1 MKNESESI
9 IKSDPNE
16 SQDSKANRLE
26 TPEDVYYSIVDTLS
40 QLGIDPPELD
50 VFASAKNS
58 RCIDHISK
66 EQDAMITEFVLPNGK
81 VPKSIFANAPHA
93 DYKSFLMRIYE
104 QYQKHN
110 FNAII
115 LIPTTNMRTSYWQDI
130 VEPNRIEVN
139 PKGFAFYYPLRGAIY
154 FELDKEQLKDKYG
167 KKQHA
172 HNAYNVLLLINKN
185 KVKDFKDKL
194 YLNGICQ

>member
-1 MKNESESI
+1 MKSSDDSI
-9 IKSDPNE
+9 IQSDQFE
-16 SQDSKANRLE
+16 SQESKANRLE

-50 VFASAKNS
+50 VFASPRNS
-58 RCIDHISK
+58 RCVDHISK
-66 EQDAMITEFVLPNGK
+66 EQDAMITDFLLPNNK
-81 VPKSIFANAPHA
+81 IPLTIWSNAPHI
-93 DYKSFLMRIYE
+93 DYKSFLLRVYQ
-104 QYQKHN
+104 QYQKYN

-115 LIPTTNMRTSYWQDI
+115 LIPTTNMRTNYWHELI
-130 VEPNRIEVN
+130 EPNRIDVN
-139 PKGFAFYYPLRGAIY
+139 PNGFVFYYPLKGAVY
-154 FELDKEQLKDKYG
+154 FELDKEQLKSKAG

-194 YLNGICQ
+194 YHIGICQ

>member
-1 MKNESESI
+1 MKISDESI

-16 SQDSKANRLE
+16 TQDSKANRLE
-26 TPEDVYYSIVDTLS
+26 TPEDVYYNIVDTLS

-58 RCIDHISK
+58 RCIEHISK
-66 EQDAMITEFVLPNGK
+66 EQDAMTTDFVLSNGK
-81 VPKSIFANAPHA
+81 VPKTIWCNAPHS
-93 DYKSFLMRIYE
+93 DYKSFLMRIYQ
-104 QYQKHN
+104 QYQEHN
-110 FNAII
+110 FNAIV
-115 LIPTTNMRTSYWQDI
+115 LIPTTNMRTTYWQDI
-130 VEPNRIEVN
+130 VEPNRIEVKPN
-139 PKGFAFYYPLRGAIY
+139 GFAFYYPLRGAIY
-154 FELDKEQLKDKYG
+154 FELDKEQLKDKHG

-185 KVKDFKDKL
+185 RVKDFKDKL

>member
-1 MKNESESI
+1 MKKPEESI

-50 VFASAKNS
+50 VFASANNS
-58 RCIDHISK
+58 RCIEHISK
-66 EQDAMITEFVLPNGK
+66 EQHAMITEFVLPNGK
-81 VPKSIFANAPHA
+81 VPKSIWSNAPHN

-104 QYQKHN
+104 QYQKHS

-130 VEPNRIEVN
+130 VEPNRIDVN
-139 PKGFAFYYPLRGAIY
+139 PNGFAFYYPLRGAIY

-172 HNAYNVLLLINKN
+172 HNAYNVLLFINKN

-194 YLNGICQ
+194 HDIGICQ

>member
-1 MKNESESI
+1 MKISDESI

-16 SQDSKANRLE
+16 TQDSKANRLE
-26 TPEDVYYSIVDTLS
+26 TPEDVYYNIVDTLS

-58 RCIDHISK
+58 RCINHISK
-66 EQDAMITEFVLPNGK
+66 EQDAMITDFVLPNGK
-81 VPKSIFANAPHA
+81 VPVSVWANAPHN
-93 DYKSFLMRIYE
+93 DYKSFLMRIYQ
-104 QYQKHN
+104 QYQEHN

-139 PKGFAFYYPLRGAIY
+139 PNGFAFYYPLRGAIY
-154 FELDKEQLKDKYG
+154 FELDKEKLKDKHG

-185 KVKDFKDKL
+185 RVKDFKDKL
-194 YLNGICQ
+194 YHIGICQ